1 MSARMD
7 LEFWDSVR
15 GLVRSGGTA
24 TWDRHGVYFSIDG
37 SQDPPMVTV
46 ESDASGPLEL
56 TVYRMAAVA
65 TTNEDGSEST
75 WLTIATN
82 ACQLRWEADE
92 PEREPN
98 MSSGIISRMIKREK
112 LERMEAEAQEA
123 AEEAEEG
130 YE

>member
-15 GLVRSGGTA
+15 GVVRGHGTA
-24 TWDRHGVYFSIDG
+24 VWDRDGVYFSIDG
-37 SQDPPMVTV
+37 SRDPPLLTM
-46 ESDASGPLEL
+46 ESDATGPLEL
-56 TVYRMAAVA
+56 SVYRMYAV
-65 TTNEDGSEST
+65 TSTEVDESEST
-75 WLTIATN
+75 WLVVSTN
-82 ACQLRWEADE
+82 ACQLRWRADE

-98 MSSGIISRMIKREK
+98 ASSGVVNRLIRRERF
-112 LERMEAEAQEA
+112 ERMEAEAEEA